1 MCKGYRSEYP
11 SINWQEFVERSITGG
26 VGYAPALRAGPVN
39 PKTSCVLA
47 TPLTTAEIGTQLLM
61 DSKVNLQQIAAR
73 ITAGVSA
80 AVH

>member
-1 MCKGYRSEYP
+1 
-11 SINWQEFVERSITGG
+11 
-26 VGYAPALRAGPVN
+26 VN
-39 PKTSCVLA
+39 PKTNCVLA